1 MKRIP
6 LWAVVAG
13 SIAVVVLAG
22 VGLVV
27 WNGQRA
33 KAVKYVTAPVERGAI
48 SRTITASGT
57 VNPVV
62 TVQVGAFVS
71 GTIQSLTC
79 DYNTQVRK
87 GQLCAKIDPR
97 PYETTVA
104 QAVANVDAA
113 SAQLGKDQAALA
125 LARLNHGRS
134 LTLLAKGYLSQSGA
148 DTTRAALDQATAQTR
163 VDQATIRQRQA
174 ELHAAQV
181 NLNYTDIVS
190 PVDGTVVSRNV
201 NVGQTVAS
209 SFQTPTLFLIAT
221 DLTKMQVDTN
231 VSESD
236 IGGAVQGDKASF
248 TVSAFPGRRFRGQVI
263 QARQAPISVQ
273 NVITYDV
280 VIAADNPDLSL
291 KPGMT
296 ATARIVTAERRNVLR
311 VPVQALSYTPA
322 APGAAVAG
330 SGRGQ
335 GRGGRS
341 SAPKPQQVWVL
352 DGGKPRAAPVTVGLD
367 DDANAEI
374 TGGALK
380 PGDQVIVSASH
391 PGQPARTRQSSPT
404 TQPRL
409 GP

>member
-6 LWAVVAG
+6 LTAAVAGLIAAIVVA
-13 SIAVVVLAG
+13 A
-22 VGLVV
+22 VGLAI
-27 WNGQRA
+27 WNGERA
-33 KAVKYVTAPVERGAI
+33 KAVRYVTAPVDRGGI

-104 QAVANVDAA
+104 QASANVDAA
-113 SAQLGKDQAALA
+113 SAQLGKDQAGLA
-125 LARLNHGRS
+125 YATANNGRS
-134 LTLLAKGYLSQSGA
+134 LKLLAQGFLSKDGA
-148 DTTRAALDQATAQTR
+148 DITRSNYAQALAQTTL
-163 VDQATIRQRQA
+163 DKATIRQRQA

-236 IGGAVQGDKASF
+236 IGGAKEGDRASF
-248 TVSAFPGRRFRGQVI
+248 TVSAYPGRTFRGRVI

-280 VIAADNPDLSL
+280 VIAADNPDLAL

-296 ATARIVTAERRNVLR
+296 ATARIVTAERRDVLR
-311 VPVQALSYTPA
+311 VPLQALSYTPI
-322 APGAAVAG
+322 APGAAA
-330 SGRGQ
+330 SGARRGQ
-335 GRGGRS
+335 GGRS
-341 SAPKPQQVWVL
+341 RSKAPPAQQVWVL
-352 DGGKPRAAPVTVGLD
+352 DAGKPRVAPVTVGLD

-391 PGQPARTRQSSPT
+391 PGQGARARTSPPT

>member
-33 KAVKYVTAPVERGAI
+33 KAVKYVTAPVERGVI

>member
-6 LWAVVAG
+6 IWVLVAG
-13 SIAVVVLAG
+13 SIAAIAVAAG
-22 VGLVV
+22 GLTV
-27 WNGQRA
+27 WNNQRA
-33 KAVKYVTAPVERGAI
+33 KAVKYVTVAVDRGVI

-104 QAVANVDAA
+104 QAAANVDAA

-125 LARLNHGRS
+125 YATANNGRS
-134 LTLLAKGYLSQSGA
+134 LKLLAQGFLSKDGA
-148 DTTRAALDQATAQTR
+148 DITRSAYAQALAQTTL
-163 VDQATIRQRQA
+163 DKATIRQRQA

-236 IGGAVQGDKASF
+236 IGGAKEGDKASF
-248 TVSAFPGRRFRGQVI
+248 TVSAYPGRTFRGRVI

-280 VIAADNPDLSL
+280 VIAADNPDLAL

-296 ATARIVTAERRNVLR
+296 ATARIVTAERKGVLR
-311 VPVQALSYTPA
+311 VPLQALSYAPV
-322 APGAAVAG
+322 APGAGATGA
-330 SGRGQ
+330 RHGQ
-335 GRGGRS
+335 GGRS
-341 SAPKPQQVWVL
+341 RLKVPQAQQVWVL
-352 DGGKPRAAPVTVGLD
+352 DGGRPRAVPVSVGLD
-367 DDANAEI
+367 DDANTEI

-380 PGDQVIVSASH
+380 PADQVIVSSSH
-391 PGQPARTRQSSPT
+391 PGQAAKPRASSQAA
-404 TQPRL
+404 QPRL

>member
-1 MKRIP
+1 MKTPP
-6 LWAVVAG
+6 LWAISIGLVAVAG
-13 SIAVVVLAG
+13 VVG
-22 VGLVV
+22 GFVV

-33 KAVKYVTAPVERGAI
+33 KAVKYVTAAVERGAI

-71 GTIQSLTC
+71 GTIQTLTC
-79 DYNTQVRK
+79 DYNTRVRK

-104 QAVANVDAA
+104 QAKANVDAA
-113 SAQLGKDQAALA
+113 SAQLGKDQASLA
-125 LARLNHGRS
+125 LAKLNHGRS
-134 LTLLAKGYLSQSGA
+134 LTLLARGFLSQA
-148 DTTRAALDQATAQTR
+148 AVDTTLSSYDQALAQTR
-163 VDQATIRQRQA
+163 VDQATISQRQA
-174 ELHAAQV
+174 ALHAAQV
-181 NLNYTDIVS
+181 NLDYTDIVS

-236 IGGAVQGDKASF
+236 IGGAKEGDRATF
-248 TVSAFPGRRFRGQVI
+248 TVSAFPGRVFRGRVI

-280 VIAADNPDLSL
+280 VIAADNPELLL

-296 ATARIVTAERRNVLR
+296 ANARIITAERKDVLR

-322 APGAAVAG
+322 PKGTAATGA
-330 SGRGQ
+330 RQ

-341 SAPKPQQVWVL
+341 RSSAPQAQQVWVL
-352 DGGKPRAAPVTVGLD
+352 QGGKPRAVPVSVGLD

-374 TGGALK
+374 TGGSLK
-380 PGDQVIVSASH
+380 LGDQVVVSASVA
-391 PGQPARTRQSSPT
+391 GQTGGARASTPT

-409 GP
+409 GR